1 MCLWLGNNNPV
12 MKWEEVLTMTLH
24 KVTMLL
30 VILGAVNVGMI
41 SWFSVDLF
49 SVVFGGLSSIITL
62 LVGLSGVYMFLTTY
76 TTLIKK
82 TA

>member
-1 MCLWLGNNNPV
+1 MV
-12 MKWEEVLTMTLH
+12 TLN
-24 KVTMLL
+24 KLTMLL
-30 VILGAVNVGMI
+30 VILGAVNIGMV
-41 SWFSVDLF
+41 SWFQVDLF
-49 SVVFGGLSSIITL
+49 TTVFGGLSTIITL